1 MRILVWGSYD
11 TSKPRVR
18 LLLEGLRSRGVIVGD
33 VHADIWTGVR
43 DKGTLSTRQVLGA
56 GFRWLRALPWLAWKY
71 VTAPAHD
78 IVLVPYLGLF
88 DVLVL
93 APFALWRRKPVYW
106 DIFISG
112 YDTVVND
119 RRLLRRRHPLALAL
133 YTLEWLAS
141 RFATRSFLDTRA
153 HANRFEKLM
162 HLSAGSIGAV
172 PLGTDTTLFS
182 SPAIPRRI
190 HCPLRAFFYGQFI
203 PLHGIETIVRAACIL
218 ERDGVPVTWEL
229 AGVGQES
236 DRTASLIASLQLHS
250 VHLLG
255 WLDAST
261 LPAKLRAA
269 DVGLGI
275 FGTSG
280 KAMTV
285 VPNKVFEM
293 AATQTPLIC
302 GDSPAMREFAAAHP
316 WIRLVHPGSPEA
328 LAETVRELATLPR
341 WPDAPPMPTIGPTQV
356 ADAFLAMLP
365 PTNVEALTSFQKV

>member
-18 LLLEGLRSRGVIVGD
+18 LLLEGLRDRGLIAGE
-33 VHADIWTGVR
+33 VHVDLWAGVR
-43 DKGTLSTRQVLGA
+43 DKGTLSAQQVLSA
-56 GFRWLRALPWLAWKY
+56 AFRWLRALPWLIWEY

-93 APFALWRRKPVYW
+93 APFALWRRRPIYW

-119 RRLLRRRHPLALAL
+119 RRLLSRRHPLALAL
-133 YTLEWLAS
+133 YVLEWLAG
-141 RFATRSFLDTRA
+141 RAAMRSFLDTRTQA
-153 HANRFEKLM
+153 ERFEKLM

-172 PLGTDTTLFS
+172 PLGTDITSFTGD
-182 SPAIPRRI
+182 AVPRHI
-190 HCPLRAFFYGQFI
+190 HFPLRVFFYGQFI

-218 ERDGVPVTWEL
+218 EREGVPVTWEL

-236 DRTASLIASLQLHS
+236 DRIGSLIESLRLRS

-261 LPAKLRAA
+261 LPARLHEA

-280 KAMTV
+280 KALTV

-293 AATQTPLIC
+293 AAAQTPIIC
-302 GDSPAMREFAAAHP
+302 GDSPAMREFSGGHP
-316 WIRLVHPGSPEA
+316 WIRLVPPGSPGA
-328 LAETVRELATLPR
+328 LADAVRELAALSR
-341 WPDAPPMPTIGPTQV
+341 WPDAPPMPTIGPDQV
-356 ADAFLAMLP
+356 ADAFLALLP
-365 PTNVEALTSFQKV
+365 PTKEEALTSFQKA